1 MHRQNVPVVKHPH
14 TIKTANGQ
22 ETLQAAQSNTKKR
35 QGLLHP
41 VSYEQLLAED
51 MERAKR
57 KYDHASHGDL
67 SASVILLGTV
77 KRRKISH
84 HFLGTILRKR
94 SLERDDNSQIGHDR

>member
-1 MHRQNVPVVKHPH
+1 MQ
-14 TIKTANGQ
+14 TAHGQ
-22 ETLQAAQSNTKKR
+22 ETLQAAQSNTNKR
-35 QGLLHP
+35 QRLLQP

-67 SASVILLGTV
+67 STSVIILGTV

-84 HFLGTILRKR
+84 NFLGPILRKR
-94 SLERDDNSQIGHDR
+94 FLERDDNSLSLACT